1 MKRTSLMILTAAVL
15 SALAGAAHA
24 ETAPPSTDELLRRID
39 LLAGEVE
46 ALKLG
51 EVAARADQTQYGLGP
66 AASKVYR
73 AKQGVSIGGYGE
85 IQYYDFAA
93 SKDSGGSSGKSDQSN
108 LQRLVMYLGYK
119 FSDRVIFNSEIEFE
133 YAASSGNREGQG
145 GAWGVEFAYLDFL
158 LRPEVNVRAGNLLIP
173 MGFVNE
179 LHEPTIFLG
188 VRRPDIERVILPTT
202 WRENGVGVF
211 GDLGSITYRS
221 YLVTSFDAGSCRKDG
236 NGCSND
242 GFTSSGIRDGR
253 QNGSR
258 SVAEDWAWVTR
269 VDYSPQVGSTIGG
282 AVYLGD
288 SGQDQTKESTPD
300 VPTRI
305 AELHAEVRRSGVEFR
320 ALGAMTWIGNV
331 AQLNAARLPALTG
344 SDSVGSRQY
353 GFYGQLGYQLASL
366 GLDVML
372 TPFVRYEQW
381 NTQARV
387 PAGYSANPANFQ
399 KSLTTGVQ
407 YKPVDQVVVTA
418 DYQNFSNGAG
428 TAIDQFNLGLGFIF

>member
-1 MKRTSLMILTAAVL
+1 MIGTKMRWVVAGALAVL
-15 SALAGAAHA
+15 SGVARAEAA
-24 ETAPPSTDELLRRID
+24 PSSTEELLRRID
-39 LLAGEVE
+39 LLAGEIE

-51 EVAARADQTQYGLGP
+51 EVAARADQFQYGLGP

-85 IQYYDFAA
+85 IQYYDFA
-93 SKDSGGSSGKSDQSN
+93 SRNDSGAASGKFDQSN

-119 FSDRVIFNSEIEFE
+119 FSDRVIFNSELEFE
-133 YAASSGNREGQG
+133 YASSSGNREGQG

-158 LRPEVNVRAGNLLIP
+158 LRPEMNIRAGNLLVP

-202 WRENGVGVF
+202 WRENGVGLF
-211 GDLGSITYRS
+211 GDFGSITYRS
-221 YLVTSFDAGSCRKDG
+221 YLVTGFDAGSCRG
-236 NGCSND
+236 SSCSNN
-242 GFTSSGIRDGR
+242 GFSASGIRDGR

-269 VDYSPQVGSTIGG
+269 VDYSPQVGTTLGG

-288 SGQDQTKESTPD
+288 AGQDQTTESIPD

-305 AELHAEVRRSGVEFR
+305 AELHGEIRRSGVELR
-320 ALGAMTWIGNV
+320 LLGAMTWIGNV
-331 AQLNAARLPALTG
+331 AQLNAARDPVLTG
-344 SDSVGSRQY
+344 ANSVGSRQY
-353 GFYGQLGYQLASL
+353 GFYGQLGYQLAAL
-366 GLDVML
+366 GWDVML

-381 NTQARV
+381 NTQAGV

-399 KSLTTGVQ
+399 KSLTSGIQ

-418 DYQNFSNGAG
+418 DFQNFSNGAG
-428 TAIDQFNLGLGFIF
+428 TAVDQFNLGLGFIF

>member
-1 MKRTSLMILTAAVL
+1 MKRSSLMIIA
-15 SALAGAAHA
+15 ALALGGASGLSHA
-24 ETAPPSTDELLRRID
+24 QTTSPATEELLRRID

-51 EVAARADQTQYGLGP
+51 EVAARADVSQYGFGP

-73 AKQGVSIGGYGE
+73 SKQGVSIGGYGE
-85 IQYYDFAA
+85 IQYYDF
-93 SKDSGGSSGKSDQSN
+93 DSSTKTDQAN

-133 YAASSGNREGQG
+133 YAASSGNREGKS

-158 LRPEVNVRAGNLLIP
+158 LRPELNIRAGNLLVP

-202 WRENGVGVF
+202 WRENGVGLF
-211 GDLGSITYRS
+211 GDIGAVTYRS
-221 YLVTSFDAGSCRKDG
+221 YLITGFDAGGCR
-236 NGCSND
+236 NGTCANK
-242 GFTSSGIRDGR
+242 GFDASGVRGGR
-253 QNGSR
+253 QNGSQA
-258 SVAEDWAWVTR
+258 SAEDWAWVTR
-269 VDYSPQVGSTIGG
+269 ADFSPAMGATFGGS
-282 AVYLGD
+282 VYFGD
-288 SGQDQTKESTPD
+288 SGQDQTVKSSPD
-300 VPTRI
+300 LPTRI

-331 AQLNAARLPALTG
+331 AQLNAARTAALDASNPLDG
-344 SDSVGSRQY
+344 DKSVGSRQY

-366 GLDVML
+366 GWDVML

-387 PAGYSANPANFQ
+387 PAGYSSNPANFQ
-399 KSLTTGVQ
+399 KSVTTGLQ